1 MATEA
6 ALAVERRTQ
15 TGTSHSRR
23 LRLEG
28 KVPANLYGLD
38 QEAVALTV
46 DSDLITPAVIAG
58 HRVIDIDLDGSVE
71 KAMIREVQWDTFLTH
86 ILHVDLQR
94 IDASARLDVD
104 VAVHTRGVANEG
116 VLDQPL
122 HSVELNCPAYAVP
135 DQVDVRVGSLR
146 IGEQL
151 TVADLT
157 LPEGVT
163 CNLPGDSVVVRVTEA
178 KDVEI
183 VQEDVSAAA
192 EPELIGRSA
201 EPDDEA

>member
-6 ALAVERRTQ
+6 LAAEVRTQ

-28 KVPANLYGLD
+28 KVPTNLYGLGKD
-38 QEAVALTV
+38 PVALTLA
-46 DSDLITPAVIAG
+46 SDAITPAIVAG
-58 HRVIDIDLDGSVE
+58 QRVIDVDVDGTAE

-94 IDASARLDVD
+94 IDPTARIDLD
-104 VAVHTRGVANEG
+104 VAVNLRGTANEG
-116 VLDQPL
+116 VLDHAL
-122 HSVELNCPAYAVP
+122 HAVELNCPAFAVP
-135 DQVDVRVGSLR
+135 DSIEVRVGSLR
-146 IGEQL
+146 IGDQV
-151 TVADLT
+151 TVADLD

-163 CNLPGDSVVVRVTEA
+163 CNLSGDSVVVRVTEA
-178 KDVEI
+178 QDVEI

-201 EPDDEA
+201 DDEDAE

>member
-6 ALAVERRTQ
+6 LAAEVRTQ
-15 TGTSHSRR
+15 IGSSHSRR

-28 KVPANLYGLD
+28 KVPANLYGLGKD
-38 QEAVALTV
+38 TVALTIA
-46 DSDLITPAVIAG
+46 SDIITPAVMAG
-58 HRVIDIDLDGSVE
+58 HRVIDVSVDGATE
-71 KAMIREVQWDTFLTH
+71 KAMIREVQWDTFLTN

-94 IDASARLDVD
+94 IDANARIDVD
-104 VAVHTRGVANEG
+104 VAIHLRGTANEG
-116 VLDQPL
+116 VLDFHL

-135 DQVDVRVGSLR
+135 DQIDVRIGSLR
-146 IGEQL
+146 IGDQV

-163 CNLPGDSVVVRVTEA
+163 CNLPGDSVVVRINEV

-183 VQEDVSAAA
+183 VQEDVMAAGQ
-192 EPELIGRSA
+192 PELIGRA
-201 EPDDEA
+201 ADEEEA